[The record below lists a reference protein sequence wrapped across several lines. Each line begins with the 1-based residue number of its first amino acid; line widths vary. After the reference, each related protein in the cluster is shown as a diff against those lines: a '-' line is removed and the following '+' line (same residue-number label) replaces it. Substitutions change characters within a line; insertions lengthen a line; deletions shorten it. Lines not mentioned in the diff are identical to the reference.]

1 MKTKHFERVP
11 VTGGVGSIGGHLV
24 DNIITQDTHVTVFD
38 NLTSGTYKT
47 LNNWLDNPNLTFI
60 KGKLLNPTGLK
71 KLKHTQTKLCFT

>member
-1 MKTKHFERVP
+1 MKTKHFERVL

-47 LNNWLDNPNLTFI
+47 LNN
-60 KGKLLNPTGLK
+60 G
-71 KLKHTQTKLCFT
+71 